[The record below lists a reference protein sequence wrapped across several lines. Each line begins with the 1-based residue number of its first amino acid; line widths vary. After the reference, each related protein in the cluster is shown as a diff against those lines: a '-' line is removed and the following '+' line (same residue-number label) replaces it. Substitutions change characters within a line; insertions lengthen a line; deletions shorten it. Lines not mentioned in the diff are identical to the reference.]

1 MKPWHAILL
10 IIAGLGVVCCS
21 GLIFMGKKA
30 YTGYNQTGAE
40 ATHFADQEIPK
51 ILTDWNYKELERVAS
66 PELLKQPDSIIK
78 AYFDLYQKSLG
89 KFQSVTP
96 SKMVGSYFYTGTN
109 GAITTSTVT
118 AQASFYRD
126 NGTVT
131 VVLVKRDNKWTVNGF
146 AIKSKILDEAA
157 AKHL

>member
-1 MKPWHAILL
+1 
-10 IIAGLGVVCCS
+10 
-21 GLIFMGKKA
+21 MGRKA
-30 YTGYNQTGAE
+30 YTGYNETGAD
-40 ATHFADQEIPK
+40 ATRFADEEIPK
-51 ILTDWNYKELERVAS
+51 ILTDWNYKELEKVAS
-66 PELLKQPDSIIK
+66 PELKQQPETVVK

-96 SKMVGSYFYTGTN
+96 SKMVGSNFYTGTN

-126 NGTVT
+126 NGRVT
-131 VVLVKRDNKWTVNGF
+131 VVLVKRDNKWSVNGF

-157 AKHL
+157 AKHS